1 MSGAATPPSFD
12 VPILHH
18 DPEELQKFSDAI
30 VLENQSA
37 GAFPDTPTL
46 SANCADRPERT
57 PPRPVRRAIPFD
69 TKT

>member
-1 MSGAATPPSFD
+1 MSGGATLPSFD

-37 GAFPDTPTL
+37 GALSDAPAL
-46 SANCADRPERT
+46 SANCGCRSE
-57 PPRPVRRAIPFD
+57 
-69 TKT
+69 